1 MDNFMLN
8 TEGTTDPSIPD
19 LVSDGWTTAM
29 SRARMVRA
37 KAEETGDIMDS
48 SKMRNLMDMSDCKSE
63 STHASTSA
71 FSTV

>member
-1 MDNFMLN
+1 MLN

-19 LVSDGWTTAM
+19 LVADGWTTAM

-48 SKMRNLMDMSDCKSE
+48 SKMRNLMDMSDCESE